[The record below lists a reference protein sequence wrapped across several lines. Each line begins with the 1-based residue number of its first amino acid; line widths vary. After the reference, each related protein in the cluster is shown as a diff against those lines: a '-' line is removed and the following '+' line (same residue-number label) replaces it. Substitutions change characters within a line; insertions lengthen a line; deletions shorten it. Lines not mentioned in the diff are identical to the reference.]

1 MVDWAQNTNLISKY
15 VMSARM
21 QFAQVSK
28 STFSSNILLLEVSF
42 PLDLMPFSNL
52 KSLTAKYIH
61 QVWQKEWDEAI
72 IVSNKLHLEIT
83 SYHRNYVQIFTDGS
97 KVYEKGAA
105 AAVAS
110 VAQYSPFL
118 C

>member
-1 MVDWAQNTNLISKY
+1 MVDLAQNTNLISKY

-21 QFAQVSK
+21 QFALVSK

-72 IVSNKLHLEIT
+72 VVSNKLHDIVPKLSDKLLTFYDTREEDT
-83 SYHRNYVQIFTDGS
+83 VLTRLQF
-97 KVYEKGAA
+97 
-105 AAVAS
+105 
-110 VAQYSPFL
+110 
-118 C
+118 